1 VEMRDGAL
9 ARQVDALMA
18 AKQGRLLSIGDI
30 DRAPLAAK
38 LRNNAARLALPYL

>member
-1 VEMRDGAL
+1 
-9 ARQVDALMA
+9 MA
-18 AKQGRLLSIGDI
+18 AKQGRLLSIDDI